1 MKKMNSQGM
10 QSSQGFQTPN
20 EKYDAEFGQEMNS
33 AAEKVKQS
41 SAAKVQDNYQTPDEK
56 YDAEFGV
63 ENTGIKQQQQ
73 QQGQQGQQ
81 K

>member
-1 MKKMNSQGM
+1 MKKVNSQGT

-20 EKYDAEFGQEMNS
+20 EKYDAEFG
-33 AAEKVKQS
+33 
-41 SAAKVQDNYQTPDEK
+41 
-56 YDAEFGV
+56 V
-63 ENTGIKQQQQ
+63 ENTGIKQQN

>member
-1 MKKMNSQGM
+1 MKKVNSQGT

-20 EKYDAEFGQEMNS
+20 EKYDAEFGQETNS

-63 ENTGIKQQQQ
+63 ENTGIKQQN

>member
-1 MKKMNSQGM
+1 MKKVNSQGN

-20 EKYDAEFGQEMNS
+20 EKYDAEFGQETNS
-33 AAEKVKQS
+33 VAEKVKQS

-63 ENTGIKQQQQ
+63 ENTGIKSQT